1 MGVAIASKGEIPEM
15 STRHVSVMKAEIVR
29 WVNAER
35 GGYFLD
41 CTLGGAG
48 HTEAILEANSKNR
61 VVGLDRDLRALDRA
75 RERLRR
81 FGDRVELIH
90 AAFSGVGKVLEG
102 RTFDGVIADLGL
114 STDQLFEGRGFSFR
128 DEVKLDM
135 RMDETQFMSADQVVN
150 QIGEKELSKLL
161 RDGGVG
167 VDSRRYARIIF
178 TNRPFETAKQ
188 LADLI
193 ERSSSYRDR
202 EGGHPATVVFQAI
215 RMYVNR
221 EIEEIKGLF
230 DYLPELVNKS
240 ARLAVIAF
248 HSTEDQIVTKIMRR
262 WAQGDTRPAR
272 LRDSF
277 EVPVLG
283 ELLSKKAIVPGEEE
297 IIRNPSARSARLR
310 VFEFARQ
317 KKGS

>member
-1 MGVAIASKGEIPEM
+1 MA
-15 STRHVSVMKAEIVR
+15 TRHVSVMKNEVVR

-48 HTEAILEANSKNR
+48 HAEAILEANPENR
-61 VVGLDRDLRALDRA
+61 LVGLDRDLRALDRA
-75 RERLRR
+75 RVRLSQ

-90 AAFSGVGKVLEG
+90 TAFSGAGEVLQG

-135 RMDETQFMSADQVVN
+135 RMDETQPISADQVVN
-150 QIGEKELSKLL
+150 QIAEKELSKLL

-167 VDSRRYARIIF
+167 VDSRRYARIIAS
-178 TNRPFETAKQ
+178 NRPFETAKQ

-215 RMYVNR
+215 RMFVNR
-221 EIEEIKGLF
+221 EVEEIVGL
-230 DYLPELVNKS
+230 LESIPVLVNPGG
-240 ARLAVIAF
+240 RLAVIAF
-248 HSTEDQIVTKIMRR
+248 HSTEDQIVTKVLRR
-262 WAQGDTRPAR
+262 WSQGDTRPAR
-272 LRDSF
+272 LRDGT
-277 EVPVLG
+277 ETPALG
-283 ELLSKKAIVPGEEE
+283 ILLTKKAMVPTEDEV
-297 IIRNPSARSARLR
+297 RSNPSARSARLR
-310 VFEFARQ
+310 VFEFKRCD
-317 KKGS
+317 